1 MFLFLT
7 IVSKIYLTKYKYIKY
22 IQIYFV
28 VSVDVISFYSHMP
41 LTSHNT
47 YFRKCCSMHSLHMN
61 AVYKCVPSVNIET
74 VEQNVFSYL
83 KIKNNL
89 LYLESCYPFF
99 SCIFIIIS
107 LDLYQL
113 YFSCSIS
120 GWIFILASQNLGV
133 LLLISINQTFFLYS
147 ATVPIKSMKCHSALF
162 VVCLQ
167 LL

>member
-7 IVSKIYLTKYKYIKY
+7 IVSKIYLTTE
-22 IQIYFV
+22 YFV

-47 YFRKCCSMHSLHMN
+47 YFRKCCSMHSLHVN
-61 AVYKCVPSVNIET
+61 AVYKYVPSVNIET

-89 LYLESCYPFF
+89 LYLESCSRFF

-120 GWIFILASQNLGV
+120 GWIFILASQE
-133 LLLISINQTFFLYS
+133 SWCFTAYFYQSDFFP
-147 ATVPIKSMKCHSALF
+147 VRCHCSN
-162 VVCLQ
+162 
-167 LL
+167 